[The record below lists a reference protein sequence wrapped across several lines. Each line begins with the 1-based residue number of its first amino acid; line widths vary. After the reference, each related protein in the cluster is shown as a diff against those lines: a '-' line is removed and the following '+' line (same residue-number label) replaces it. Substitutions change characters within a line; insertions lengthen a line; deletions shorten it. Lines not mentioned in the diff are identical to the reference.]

1 MITFTRSSYTALS
14 NDAWLIRRQLAE
26 RHDCRASAIS
36 WKASLLLAL
45 AADLEARA
53 KQARIEAAPL
63 LPRRSF
69 IRDAA
74 DFALAVCDT
83 MKPSRASFPVHR
95 VAGLA
100 VVAGLVAIVLAH

>member
-26 RHDCRASAIS
+26 RHDCRSSAIS

-74 DFALAVCDT
+74 AFALAVWDT
-83 MKPSRASFPVHR
+83 MKPTRSSFPVHR

-100 VVAGLVAIVLAH
+100 VVAGLIAIVFVH

>member
-1 MITFTRSSYTALS
+1 MITFPRSSYTALS
-14 NDAWLIRRQLAE
+14 NAAWLIRRQLAE

-45 AADLEARA
+45 ADDREADAQAARS
-53 KQARIEAAPL
+53 AAAEL

-74 DFALAVCDT
+74 AFALAVWDT
-83 MKPSRASFPVHR
+83 MKPTPASFPAHR
-95 VAGLA
+95 IAGLA
-100 VVAGLVAIVLAH
+100 VVSIAAILLLT

>member
-1 MITFTRSSYTALS
+1 MRIYRHEYMALS
-14 NDAWLIRRQLAE
+14 NQAWVIRRALAE
-26 RHDCRASAIS
+26 KHDCKASAIS

-45 AADLEARA
+45 ADDREADAQAARA
-53 KQARIEAAPL
+53 AAAEL

-74 DFALAVCDT
+74 AFALAVWDT
-83 MKPSRASFPVHR
+83 MKPTPASFPPAR

-100 VVAGLVAIVLAH
+100 VVAGLIMIVLAH